1 VTEPGPDTSCALARE
16 TASRDSAALRWHRW
30 LSAWGVYAFV
40 CLLLVVGRALAPDF
54 LTASNLLQVVRD
66 VAILGIVAVGVGFIA
81 VSGHYVDLSIPAIM
95 AVAGIVAVALLPYGF
110 ALALV
115 AGVLVGTLLG
125 LINGAVVG
133 YLRLN
138 PIVWT
143 MAALSLVD
151 GVTRWA
157 YGGKW
162 IYAHKEEPAG
172 ALFAGIYRANV
183 LGTLPLAVVLLA
195 AAALAAHLILH
206 RTVFGKHLVLTG
218 AAYDVARLTGV
229 NVRRVVMGAFAL
241 SGFMAALAGIIK
253 TSLNMYGDVE
263 IGATYD
269 FQAMTAVV
277 LGGVALAGGR
287 GSIAGILGGV
297 LAIGLLGRILPLIP
311 GVGQDQQLAIRGV
324 LFVAIV
330 ALSAYFGRRAGRS
343 ES

>member
-1 VTEPGPDTSCALARE
+1 V
-16 TASRDSAALRWHRW
+16 
-30 LSAWGVYAFV
+30 SAWGVYVFV
-40 CLLLVVGRALAPDF
+40 GLLLVVGGALSPGF
-54 LTASNLLQVVRD
+54 LAAANLLQVVRD
-66 VAILGIVAVGVGFIA
+66 VAILGIVAVGVGFIT
-81 VSGHYVDLSIPAIM
+81 VSGHYVDLAIPAIM
-95 AVAGIVAVALLPYGF
+95 AVSGIVAVALLPQGF
-110 ALALV
+110 ALAI
-115 AGVLVGTLLG
+115 AGGLLAGTLLG

-143 MAALSLVD
+143 LAALSLVD

-162 IYAHKEEPAG
+162 IYAHKEEAAG
-172 ALFAGIYRANV
+172 ALFAGIYRADL
-183 LGTLPLAVVLLA
+183 LGALPLAVVLLA
-195 AAALAAHLILH
+195 AAALAAQVFLH
-206 RTVFGKHLVLTG
+206 HTVYGKHLVLTG
-218 AAYDVARLTGV
+218 AAYEVARLTGV
-229 NVRRVVMGAFAL
+229 NVRRVVMGAFVF
-241 SGFMAALAGIIK
+241 SGFMSALAGIIK

-287 GSIAGILGGV
+287 GSIPGILGGV

-324 LFVAIV
+324 LFIAVV
-330 ALSAYFGRRAGRS
+330 ALSTYFGRRAGRS
-343 ES
+343 ET